1 MLVMW
6 SSSPRSRI
14 SRSAR
19 AFAYLGQSNN
29 TWHVQPPDQDR
40 HTVEACSLVLGRK
53 ICSENRDHLRRLR
66 RVFWQAALA

>member
-1 MLVMW
+1 MW

-19 AFAYLGQSNN
+19 AFAYLGQYNN

-40 HTVEACSLVLGRK
+40 DTVEACSLVLGR
-53 ICSENRDHLRRLR
+53 ENLFREAGPPQEVEEAFR
-66 RVFWQAALA
+66 QAALA